1 MASTPQF
8 IATPRISFGEIL
20 AAQTART
27 TNTSTNLVDV
37 IQGAASGTRV
47 IEIVVKSLGQPA
59 DSTLT
64 LWLNNGVSTFLF
76 DEYDLGAPTAGST
89 TVTSYKLT
97 TTYNNLILPNASWK
111 IMAGCTVI
119 PTAGHIIVAAFGGD
133 L

>member
-20 AAQTART
+20 ASQAART
-27 TNTSTNLVDV
+27 TNTSANLVDV
-37 IQGAASGTRV
+37 IQGVASGTRV

-59 DSTLT
+59 DSVIT
-64 LWLNNGVSTFLF
+64 LWLNNGTSTFLF

-89 TVTSYKLT
+89 TVASYKLT
-97 TTYNNLILPNASWK
+97 TTYNNLLLPNTSWK
-111 IMAGCTVI
+111 IMAGCTVL
-119 PTAGHIIVAAFGGD
+119 PTSGNIIVVAFGGD